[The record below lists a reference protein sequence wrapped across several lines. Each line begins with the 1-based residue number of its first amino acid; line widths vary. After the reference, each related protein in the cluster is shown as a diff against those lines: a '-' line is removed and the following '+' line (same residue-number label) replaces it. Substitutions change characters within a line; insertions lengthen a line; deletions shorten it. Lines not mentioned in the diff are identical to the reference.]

1 VKTFEIVLQNE
12 KTKEKK
18 KVVESGWD
26 ADDMIG
32 VLSDKYGKDYILVSI
47 KPMVNTDWLQYIEQE
62 KV

>member
-1 VKTFEIVLQNE
+1 MKTFEIVLQNE